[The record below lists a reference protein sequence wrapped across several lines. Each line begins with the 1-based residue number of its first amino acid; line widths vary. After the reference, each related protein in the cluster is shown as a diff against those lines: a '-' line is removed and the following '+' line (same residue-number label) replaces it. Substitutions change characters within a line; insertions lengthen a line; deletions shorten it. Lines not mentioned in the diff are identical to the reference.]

1 MSAQCAVLDVG
12 KTHVKLHVI
21 DEQLTSRFSR
31 GRDNPVIEAGLYPH
45 YDIDDLWCWICK
57 ALTEAAAHFDIN
69 VIAVTTHGAAAA
81 LVHPKVGESGLVLP
95 IMDYEFTDVACDSDY
110 QAIRPPFTETYS
122 PALPLGLNLGRQLF
136 WQQRHCQQA
145 FDNAQYILPYP
156 QYWAW
161 RLTRVAVAEVS
172 SWGCHTDLWQPTTG
186 DYSAVVDS
194 LGIRAKLPPLVH
206 AGDVIGT
213 VTAEV
218 SAQTGLPTKCQV
230 IAGLHDSNAS
240 YLRYLHRKTP
250 FTVVSTGTWVISFS
264 TATEMSSLVE
274 QQDMLANVDI
284 NGHPVA
290 CARFMGGREFEQI
303 CRQTG
308 SNPQGGFTEADLH
321 QLIEKPVFALPD
333 FSGGSGPFGGRD
345 PECQAGARNGT
356 ALASLYCALM
366 LDYELELLQAQGDI
380 IVEGVWLRDVL
391 QCRLLAQLRPG
402 QPVLL
407 SRDETGTV
415 TGAARL
421 ALNVGRRRQELVAV
435 EPTHIRGLDRYRSD
449 WRANLAEK

>member
-1 MSAQCAVLDVG
+1 MSALCAVLDVG

-21 DEQLTSRFSR
+21 DEQLNSRFCRS
-31 GRDNPVIEAGLYPH
+31 RDNPVVEADLYPH
-45 YDIDDLWCWICK
+45 YDIDGLWRWICK
-57 ALTEAAAHFDIN
+57 ALTEAAATFDIT

-81 LVHPKVGESGLVLP
+81 LVHPKAGESGLVMP
-95 IMDYEFTDVACDSDY
+95 IMDYEFADVACESDY
-110 QAIRPPFTETYS
+110 QAIRPPFAKTYS

-136 WQQRHCQQA
+136 WQQRYCQQA
-145 FDNAQYILPYP
+145 FSDAQYILPYP

-161 RLTRVAVAEVS
+161 RLTGVAVAEVT
-172 SWGCHTDLWQPTTG
+172 SWGCHTDLWQPAIG
-186 DYSAVVDS
+186 DYSALVDS
-194 LGIRAKLPPLVH
+194 LGIRSKLPPLVS

-218 SAQTGLPTKCQV
+218 SAQTGLSPKCKV

-240 YLRYLHRKTP
+240 YLRYLQRKKP

-264 TATEMSSLVE
+264 TATEMTALVE

-303 CRQTG
+303 SRQTG
-308 SNPQGGFTEADLH
+308 SDPQSGFTEADLH
-321 QLIEKPVFALPD
+321 QLIEAQVFALPD
-333 FSGGSGPFGGRD
+333 FSGGSGPFGGRN

-356 ALASLYCALM
+356 AVASLYCVLM
-366 LDYELELLQAQGDI
+366 LDYELELLQAKGDI
-380 IVEGVWLRDVL
+380 IVEGVWLRNLL

-407 SRDETGTV
+407 SSDETGTV

-421 ALNVGRRRQELVAV
+421 ALDVGSSRQELVAV
-435 EPTHIRGLDRYRSD
+435 EPTHIHGLDRYRSH
-449 WRANLAEK
+449 WRAKLAV